1 MIAIAVRKQLG
12 EFSLDAAFA
21 SAGGTTVL
29 YGESGSGKSVTLQ
42 AIAGLLRPDSGAIRI
57 GERTV
62 FDSAAGIDEPPH
74 HRNLGYVVQQLA
86 LFPHLTAEENITY
99 ALTDATD
106 ADRRRRLEELLALLS
121 LEGLERH
128 LPRQLSGGQQQ
139 RVALA
144 RALARPVDA
153 LLLDEPFSALDES
166 LRADLRAELLRIRSE
181 LAIPIV
187 FVTHDLRE
195 AYLLADSV
203 AVIDDGRVLQHG
215 SKEDV
220 FQRPTSRRVA
230 QLTGVRNIFRGQIE
244 GEGKVTI
251 DALPLHAAIPAGV
264 SGTVDVAIRAERCIL
279 RRLDPEG
286 ELPPNCYAATIV
298 SELAFGNTHTLR
310 LDPDGRGPSVEVEV
324 PSRPYDVLGIA
335 AQRRWVVEL
344 PPEDLRV
351 MPAAGPR
358 GMSEAQRVTPPG
370 L

>member
-12 EFSLDAAFA
+12 EFSLDAVFA
-21 SAGGTTVL
+21 SAGGTPVL

-42 AIAGLLRPDSGAIRI
+42 AIAGLLRPDDGTIRI

-62 FDSAAGIDEPPH
+62 FDSAAGIDVPPH

-99 ALTDATD
+99 ALTGATD
-106 ADRRRRLEELLALLS
+106 ADRRHRLDDLPALLS
-121 LEGLERH
+121 LEGLEHR

-139 RVALA
+139 RLALA

-181 LAIPIV
+181 LTIPIV

-203 AVIDDGRVLQHG
+203 AVIDNGRVLQHG

-220 FQRPTSRRVA
+220 FQRPASRRVA
-230 QLTGVRNIFRGQIE
+230 QLTGVR
-244 GEGKVTI
+244 TSS
-251 DALPLHAAIPAGV
+251 AG
-264 SGTVDVAIRAERCIL
+264 R
-279 RRLDPEG
+279 
-286 ELPPNCYAATIV
+286 
-298 SELAFGNTHTLR
+298 
-310 LDPDGRGPSVEVEV
+310 
-324 PSRPYDVLGIA
+324 
-335 AQRRWVVEL
+335 
-344 PPEDLRV
+344 
-351 MPAAGPR
+351 
-358 GMSEAQRVTPPG
+358 
-370 L
+370 